1 MNNELQDA
9 IDTLNKMTERLEEMQ
24 EWIREQDYD
33 VQRSLCIRY
42 CLDVG
47 DMESAKNPN
56 VALLEGENLRMMA
69 LWLLDSP
76 NIAEEIGFVE
86 KD

>member
-42 CLDVG
+42 CIDVG
-47 DMESAKNPN
+47 DMEGAKN
-56 VALLEGENLRMMA
+56 ALLDEENLRMMA

-76 NIAEEIGFVE
+76 TIAEEIGFM
-86 KD
+86 

>member
-9 IDTLNKMTERLEEMQ
+9 IDTLNQMTERLDEMQ
-24 EWIREQDYD
+24 KWIREQDYD

-42 CLDVG
+42 CIDVG
-47 DMESAKNPN
+47 DMEGAKN
-56 VALLEGENLRMMA
+56 ALLDEENLRMMA

-76 NIAEEIGFVE
+76 SIAEEIGFVE
-86 KD
+86 KY